1 MDLKNK
7 ATERLRKEL
16 NTLNIGTGL
25 LIGMILL
32 LVCLSTFRIW
42 QGLPDATCDPE
53 ITIPLALSSI
63 VFAELAIIRRMQG
76 ELKLR
81 EQTALPTHL

>member
-1 MDLKNK
+1 MDLKDK
-7 ATERLRKEL
+7 PTERLRKEL
-16 NTLNIGTGL
+16 TTLKVITGF
-25 LIGMILL
+25 LIGVILL
-32 LVCLSTFRIW
+32 LVGLSTFRIW
-42 QGLPDATCDPE
+42 QGRPDATCDPE